1 MNDCVGAAE
10 AQNQDNHGIAAPD
23 PIVRAAET
31 PARGA
36 RQQGGDDSGPDGGG
50 ETGETNGVDKTVGPQ
65 QPAGDRRQKGDQR
78 GFKAPLPAI
87 VKLKQIRQIIKQASV
102 TPRNELATAKLEKTV
117 SSKSRVELFSR
128 PLRSAPARRCC
139 RLSRRYR

>member
-1 MNDCVGAAE
+1 MNYCVGAAE

-50 ETGETNGVDKTVGPQ
+50 ETGETNGVDKTVRPQ
-65 QPAGDRRQKGDQR
+65 QPAGDRRQKGHQR
-78 GFKAPLPAI
+78 GFKPPQPAI
-87 VKLKQIRQIIKQASV
+87 VKLKQIRQIIKQAERDAQERAGDGEV
-102 TPRNELATAKLEKTV
+102 GKDRQQ
-117 SSKSRVELFSR
+117 
-128 PLRSAPARRCC
+128 
-139 RLSRRYR
+139 